1 MTDTMPNTDPKKAS
15 LLESAGRPRLAGP
28 YRELDLSVIEA
39 SARRVR
45 SEYLATLLR
54 RLFDWLAQG
63 AHRSRQRRIEQYL
76 ANATDLADV
85 EHRMRVLARRGSEL
99 LG

>member
-1 MTDTMPNTDPKKAS
+1 MTEPDLRKAS
-15 LLESAGRPRLAGP
+15 LLESAGRPRLEGP
-28 YRELDLSVIEA
+28 YLALDLRVIEA
-39 SARRVR
+39 SARRAR
-45 SEYLATLLR
+45 AEYLATLLR
-54 RLFDWLAQG
+54 RLFHWMECGAQ
-63 AHRSRQRRIEQYL
+63 RSRQRRIEQYL

>member
-1 MTDTMPNTDPKKAS
+1 MTKPDPKEVS
-15 LLESAGRPRLAGP
+15 LLEAAGRPRLEAP
-28 YRELDLSVIEA
+28 YVELDLSVIEA
-39 SARRVR
+39 SARRAR

-54 RLFDWLAQG
+54 RLFDWLERGAQ
-63 AHRSRQRRIEQYL
+63 RSRQRRIEQYL

-85 EHRMRVLARRGSEL
+85 EHRMRALARRGSEL